1 MYLQKIN
8 LKNKFAL
15 VTGAGKGLG
24 RACAIALAEAGATI
38 IAVSRTKSDLDRLEK
53 SIKKIKGKTIK
64 IQCDVMDFK
73 QLKNELDKIKTIDI
87 LVNNA
92 GTNFPEP
99 FEKIRKE
106 SMNYLVDLNLK
117 AAFNVAQ
124 LVVKKMLKNKK
135 RPGSIINMSSV
146 NGVNP
151 GIGIG
156 AYPASKAGI
165 ISMTQQMAIEWGKFG
180 IRVNCISPGFID
192 AGMSKP
198 IYEDPKVR
206 ELRGGAVPSGRLGEA
221 DDIANAVLFLDSENA
236 SYVNGHNLV
245 VDGGVISSVIAQLP
259 RE

>member
-1 MYLQKIN
+1 MKTAI
-8 LKNKFAL
+8 
-15 VTGAGKGLG
+15 VTGAGAGIGKAICQKLSQNNYRVGMLDLNEENVNEASKGVENSFPLHG
-24 RACAIALAEAGATI
+24 DVTNQE
-38 IAVSRTKSDLDRLEK
+38 
-53 SIKKIKGKTIK
+53 SIKK
-64 IQCDVMDFK
+64 
-73 QLKNELDKIKTIDI
+73 
-87 LVNNA
+87 A
-92 GTNFPEP
+92 
-99 FEKIRKE
+99 FEKFGEIPDL
-106 SMNYLVDLNLK
+106 LVKNVGIVLFGPLEEHSVEDYSKSLNINLLGS
-117 AAFNVAQ
+117 FITSRILIND
-124 LVVKKMLKNKK
+124 MIK
-135 RPGSIINMSSV
+135 RGSGSIINMSSV

>member
-1 MYLQKIN
+1 MKTAI
-8 LKNKFAL
+8 
-15 VTGAGKGLG
+15 VTGAGAGIGKAICQKLSQNNYRVGMLDLNEENVNEASKGVENSFPLLG
-24 RACAIALAEAGATI
+24 DVTNQE
-38 IAVSRTKSDLDRLEK
+38 
-53 SIKKIKGKTIK
+53 SIKKAFEKFGEIP
-64 IQCDVMDFK
+64 D
-73 QLKNELDKIKTIDI
+73 L
-87 LVNNA
+87 LVNNV
-92 GTNFPEP
+92 GIVLFGPLE
-99 FEKIRKE
+99 EHSVEDYSK
-106 SMNYLVDLNLK
+106 SLNINLLGS
-117 AAFNVAQ
+117 FITSRILIND
-124 LVVKKMLKNKK
+124 MIK
-135 RPGSIINMSSV
+135 RGSGSIINMSSV

-206 ELRGGAVPSGRLGEA
+206 ELRGGAVPSGRVGEA
-221 DDIANAVLFLDSENA
+221 DDIANAVLLLDSENA

>member
-1 MYLQKIN
+1 MKTAI
-8 LKNKFAL
+8 
-15 VTGAGKGLG
+15 VTGAGAGIGKAICQKLSQNNYRVGMLDLNEENVNEASKAVENSFPLLG
-24 RACAIALAEAGATI
+24 DVTNQE
-38 IAVSRTKSDLDRLEK
+38 
-53 SIKKIKGKTIK
+53 SIKKAFEKFGEIP
-64 IQCDVMDFK
+64 D
-73 QLKNELDKIKTIDI
+73 L
-87 LVNNA
+87 LVNNV
-92 GTNFPEP
+92 GIVLFGPLE
-99 FEKIRKE
+99 EHSVEDYSK
-106 SMNYLVDLNLK
+106 SLNINLLGS
-117 AAFNVAQ
+117 FITSRILIND
-124 LVVKKMLKNKK
+124 MIK
-135 RPGSIINMSSV
+135 RGSGSIINMSSV

-206 ELRGGAVPSGRLGEA
+206 ELRGRAVPSGRLGEA

>member
-1 MYLQKIN
+1 MKTAI
-8 LKNKFAL
+8 
-15 VTGAGKGLG
+15 VTGAGAGIGKAICQKLSQNNYRVGMLDLNEENVNEASKGIENSVPLHG
-24 RACAIALAEAGATI
+24 DVTNQE
-38 IAVSRTKSDLDRLEK
+38 
-53 SIKKIKGKTIK
+53 SIKKAFEKFGEIP
-64 IQCDVMDFK
+64 D
-73 QLKNELDKIKTIDI
+73 L
-87 LVNNA
+87 LVNNV
-92 GTNFPEP
+92 GIVLFGPLE
-99 FEKIRKE
+99 EHSVEDYSK
-106 SMNYLVDLNLK
+106 SLNINLLGS
-117 AAFNVAQ
+117 FITSRILIND
-124 LVVKKMLKNKK
+124 MIK
-135 RPGSIINMSSV
+135 RGSGSIINMSSV

-165 ISMTQQMAIEWGKFG
+165 ISMAQQMAIEWGKFG

-198 IYEDPKVR
+198 IYEDLKVR

-221 DDIANAVLFLDSENA
+221 DDIANADLFLDSENA

>member
-1 MYLQKIN
+1 MKTAI
-8 LKNKFAL
+8 
-15 VTGAGKGLG
+15 VTGAGAGIGKAICQKLSQNNYRVGMLDLNEENVNEASKGVENSFPLLG
-24 RACAIALAEAGATI
+24 DVTNQE
-38 IAVSRTKSDLDRLEK
+38 
-53 SIKKIKGKTIK
+53 SIKKAFEKFGEIP
-64 IQCDVMDFK
+64 D
-73 QLKNELDKIKTIDI
+73 L
-87 LVNNA
+87 LVNNV
-92 GTNFPEP
+92 GIVLFGPLE
-99 FEKIRKE
+99 EHSVEDYSK
-106 SMNYLVDLNLK
+106 SLNINLLGS
-117 AAFNVAQ
+117 FITSRILIND
-124 LVVKKMLKNKK
+124 MIK
-135 RPGSIINMSSV
+135 RGSGSIINMSSV

-245 VDGGVISSVIAQLP
+245 VDGGVISSVLAQLP
-259 RE
+259 LEL

>member
-1 MYLQKIN
+1 MKTAI
-8 LKNKFAL
+8 
-15 VTGAGKGLG
+15 VTGAGAGICKAICQKLSLNNYRVGMLDLNEENVNEASKGIKNSVPLNG
-24 RACAIALAEAGATI
+24 DVTNQE
-38 IAVSRTKSDLDRLEK
+38 
-53 SIKKIKGKTIK
+53 SIKKAFEKFGEIP
-64 IQCDVMDFK
+64 D
-73 QLKNELDKIKTIDI
+73 L

-92 GTNFPEP
+92 GIVLFGPLEEHSVED
-99 FEKIRKE
+99 FSK
-106 SMNYLVDLNLK
+106 SLNINLLGS
-117 AAFNVAQ
+117 FITSRILIND
-124 LVVKKMLKNKK
+124 MIK
-135 RPGSIINMSSV
+135 RGSGSIINMSSV

-259 RE
+259 RK

>member
-1 MYLQKIN
+1 MKTAI
-8 LKNKFAL
+8 
-15 VTGAGKGLG
+15 VTGAGAGIGKAICQKLSQNNYRVGMLDLNEENVNEASKGIENSFPLHG
-24 RACAIALAEAGATI
+24 DVTNQE
-38 IAVSRTKSDLDRLEK
+38 
-53 SIKKIKGKTIK
+53 SIKKAFEKFGEIP
-64 IQCDVMDFK
+64 D
-73 QLKNELDKIKTIDI
+73 L
-87 LVNNA
+87 LVNNV
-92 GTNFPEP
+92 GIVLFGPLE
-99 FEKIRKE
+99 EHSVEDYSK
-106 SMNYLVDLNLK
+106 SLNINLLGS
-117 AAFNVAQ
+117 FITSRILINDMI
-124 LVVKKMLKNKK
+124 KKGS
-135 RPGSIINMSSV
+135 GSIINMSSV

>member
-1 MYLQKIN
+1 MKTAI
-8 LKNKFAL
+8 
-15 VTGAGKGLG
+15 VTGAGAGIGKAICQKLSQNNYRVGMLDLNEENVNEASKGVENSFPLLG
-24 RACAIALAEAGATI
+24 DVTNQE
-38 IAVSRTKSDLDRLEK
+38 
-53 SIKKIKGKTIK
+53 SIKKAFEKFGEIP
-64 IQCDVMDFK
+64 D
-73 QLKNELDKIKTIDI
+73 L
-87 LVNNA
+87 LVNNV
-92 GTNFPEP
+92 GIVLFGPLE
-99 FEKIRKE
+99 EHSVEDYSK
-106 SMNYLVDLNLK
+106 SLNINLLGS
-117 AAFNVAQ
+117 FITSRILIND
-124 LVVKKMLKNKK
+124 MIK
-135 RPGSIINMSSV
+135 RGSGSIINMSSV

-236 SYVNGHNLV
+236 S
-245 VDGGVISSVIAQLP
+245 SSNFITC
-259 RE
+259 

>member
-1 MYLQKIN
+1 MKTAI
-8 LKNKFAL
+8 
-15 VTGAGKGLG
+15 VTGAGTGIGKAICQKLSQNNYRVGMLDLNEENVNEASKGIENSVPLHG
-24 RACAIALAEAGATI
+24 DVTNQE
-38 IAVSRTKSDLDRLEK
+38 
-53 SIKKIKGKTIK
+53 SIKKAFEKFGEIP
-64 IQCDVMDFK
+64 D
-73 QLKNELDKIKTIDI
+73 L
-87 LVNNA
+87 LVNNV
-92 GTNFPEP
+92 GIVLFGPLE
-99 FEKIRKE
+99 EHSVEDYSK
-106 SMNYLVDLNLK
+106 SLNINLLGS
-117 AAFNVAQ
+117 FITSRILIND
-124 LVVKKMLKNKK
+124 MIK
-135 RPGSIINMSSV
+135 RGSGSIINMSSV

-206 ELRGGAVPSGRLGEA
+206 ELRSGAVPSGRLGEA

>member
-1 MYLQKIN
+1 MKTAI
-8 LKNKFAL
+8 
-15 VTGAGKGLG
+15 VTGAGAGIG
-24 RACAIALAEAGATI
+24 EAISQKLSKNNYRVGMLDLNEESVKEASKKIENSTPLCGDVTCE
-38 IAVSRTKSDLDRLEK
+38 D
-53 SIKKIKGKTIK
+53 SIKEAFGKFGEIP
-64 IQCDVMDFK
+64 D
-73 QLKNELDKIKTIDI
+73 L
-87 LVNNA
+87 LVNNV
-92 GTNFPEP
+92 GIVLFGPLEEHSVNDYS
-99 FEKIRKE
+99 K
-106 SMNYLVDLNLK
+106 SLNINLLGS
-117 AAFNVAQ
+117 FITSRVLIND
-124 LVVKKMLKNKK
+124 MIK
-135 RPGSIINMSSV
+135 RGNGSIINMSSV

-192 AGMSKP
+192 AGMSKS

-221 DDIANAVLFLDSENA
+221 EDIANAVLFLDSENA

>member
-1 MYLQKIN
+1 MKTAI
-8 LKNKFAL
+8 
-15 VTGAGKGLG
+15 VTGAGAGIGKAICQKLSQNNYRVGMLDLNEENVNEASKGVENSFPLLG
-24 RACAIALAEAGATI
+24 DVTNQE
-38 IAVSRTKSDLDRLEK
+38 
-53 SIKKIKGKTIK
+53 SIKKAFEKFGEIP
-64 IQCDVMDFK
+64 D
-73 QLKNELDKIKTIDI
+73 L
-87 LVNNA
+87 LVNNV
-92 GTNFPEP
+92 GIVLFGPLE
-99 FEKIRKE
+99 EHSVEDYSK
-106 SMNYLVDLNLK
+106 SLNINLLGS
-117 AAFNVAQ
+117 FITSRILIND
-124 LVVKKMLKNKK
+124 MIK
-135 RPGSIINMSSV
+135 RGSGSIINMSSV

-192 AGMSKP
+192 AGMAKP

-221 DDIANAVLFLDSENA
+221 NDIANAVLFLDSENA

>member
-1 MYLQKIN
+1 MKTAI
-8 LKNKFAL
+8 
-15 VTGAGKGLG
+15 VTGAGAGIGKAICQKLSQNNYRVGMLDLNEENVNEASKGIENSVPLHG
-24 RACAIALAEAGATI
+24 DVTNQE
-38 IAVSRTKSDLDRLEK
+38 
-53 SIKKIKGKTIK
+53 SIKKAFEKFGEIP
-64 IQCDVMDFK
+64 D
-73 QLKNELDKIKTIDI
+73 L
-87 LVNNA
+87 LVNNV
-92 GTNFPEP
+92 GIVLFGPLE
-99 FEKIRKE
+99 EHSVEDYSK
-106 SMNYLVDLNLK
+106 SLNINLLGS
-117 AAFNVAQ
+117 FITSRILIND
-124 LVVKKMLKNKK
+124 MIK
-135 RPGSIINMSSV
+135 RGNGSIINMSSV

>member
-1 MYLQKIN
+1 MKTAI
-8 LKNKFAL
+8 
-15 VTGAGKGLG
+15 VTGAGAGIGKTICQKLSQKNYRVGMLDLNEENVNEASKGIENSFPLHG
-24 RACAIALAEAGATI
+24 DVTNQE
-38 IAVSRTKSDLDRLEK
+38 
-53 SIKKIKGKTIK
+53 SIKKAFEKFGEIP
-64 IQCDVMDFK
+64 D
-73 QLKNELDKIKTIDI
+73 L

-92 GTNFPEP
+92 GIVLFGPL
-99 FEKIRKE
+99 KE
-106 SMNYLVDLNLK
+106 HSVEDYSKSLNINLLGS
-117 AAFNVAQ
+117 FITSRILIND
-124 LVVKKMLKNKK
+124 MIK
-135 RPGSIINMSSV
+135 RGSGSIINMSSV

>member
-1 MYLQKIN
+1 MKTAI
-8 LKNKFAL
+8 
-15 VTGAGKGLG
+15 VTGAGAGIGKAICQKLSQNNYRVGMLDLNEENVNEASKGIENSVPLHG
-24 RACAIALAEAGATI
+24 DVTNQ
-38 IAVSRTKSDLDRLEK
+38 K
-53 SIKKIKGKTIK
+53 SIKKAFEKFGEIP
-64 IQCDVMDFK
+64 D
-73 QLKNELDKIKTIDI
+73 L
-87 LVNNA
+87 LVNNV
-92 GTNFPEP
+92 GIVLFGPLE
-99 FEKIRKE
+99 EHSVEDYSK
-106 SMNYLVDLNLK
+106 SLNINLLGS
-117 AAFNVAQ
+117 FITSRILINGMI
-124 LVVKKMLKNKK
+124 KKGS
-135 RPGSIINMSSV
+135 GSIINMSSV

>member
-1 MYLQKIN
+1 MKTAI
-8 LKNKFAL
+8 
-15 VTGAGKGLG
+15 VTGAGAGIGKAICQKLSQNNYRVGMLDLNEENVNEASKGVENSFPLHG
-24 RACAIALAEAGATI
+24 DVTNQESINKAFEKFGEIP
-38 IAVSRTKSDLDRLEK
+38 DL
-53 SIKKIKGKTIK
+53 
-64 IQCDVMDFK
+64 
-73 QLKNELDKIKTIDI
+73 
-87 LVNNA
+87 LVNNV
-92 GTNFPEP
+92 GIVLFGPLE
-99 FEKIRKE
+99 EHSVEDYSK
-106 SMNYLVDLNLK
+106 SLNINLLGS
-117 AAFNVAQ
+117 FITSRILIND
-124 LVVKKMLKNKK
+124 MIK
-135 RPGSIINMSSV
+135 RGSGSIINMSSV

>member
-1 MYLQKIN
+1 MKTAI
-8 LKNKFAL
+8 
-15 VTGAGKGLG
+15 VTGAGAGIGKAICQKLSQNNYRVGMLDLNEENVNEASKGVENSFPLLG
-24 RACAIALAEAGATI
+24 DVTNQE
-38 IAVSRTKSDLDRLEK
+38 
-53 SIKKIKGKTIK
+53 SIKKAFEKFGEIP
-64 IQCDVMDFK
+64 D
-73 QLKNELDKIKTIDI
+73 L
-87 LVNNA
+87 LVNNV
-92 GTNFPEP
+92 GIVLFGPLE
-99 FEKIRKE
+99 EHSVEDYSK
-106 SMNYLVDLNLK
+106 SLNINLLGS
-117 AAFNVAQ
+117 FITSRILIND
-124 LVVKKMLKNKK
+124 MIK
-135 RPGSIINMSSV
+135 RGSGSIINMSSV

-245 VDGGVISSVIAQLP
+245 VDGGVISSVIAKLP

>member
-1 MYLQKIN
+1 MKTAI
-8 LKNKFAL
+8 
-15 VTGAGKGLG
+15 VTGAGAGIGKAICQKLSQNNYRVGMLDLNEENVNEASKGVENSFPLLG
-24 RACAIALAEAGATI
+24 DVTNQE
-38 IAVSRTKSDLDRLEK
+38 
-53 SIKKIKGKTIK
+53 SIKKAFEKFGEIP
-64 IQCDVMDFK
+64 D
-73 QLKNELDKIKTIDI
+73 L
-87 LVNNA
+87 LVNNV
-92 GTNFPEP
+92 GIVLFGPLE
-99 FEKIRKE
+99 EHSVEDYSK
-106 SMNYLVDLNLK
+106 SLNINLLGS
-117 AAFNVAQ
+117 FITSRILIND
-124 LVVKKMLKNKK
+124 MIK
-135 RPGSIINMSSV
+135 RGSGSIINMSSV

-206 ELRGGAVPSGRLGEA
+206 ELRGRAVPSGRLGEA

>member
-1 MYLQKIN
+1 MKTAI
-8 LKNKFAL
+8 
-15 VTGAGKGLG
+15 VTGAGAGIGKAICQKLSQNNYRVGMLDLNEENVNEASKGIKNSVPLNG
-24 RACAIALAEAGATI
+24 DVTNQE
-38 IAVSRTKSDLDRLEK
+38 
-53 SIKKIKGKTIK
+53 SIKKAFEKFGEIP
-64 IQCDVMDFK
+64 D
-73 QLKNELDKIKTIDI
+73 L
-87 LVNNA
+87 LVNNV
-92 GTNFPEP
+92 GIVLFGPLE
-99 FEKIRKE
+99 EHSVEDYSK
-106 SMNYLVDLNLK
+106 SLNINLLGS
-117 AAFNVAQ
+117 FITSRILIND
-124 LVVKKMLKNKK
+124 MIK
-135 RPGSIINMSSV
+135 RGNGSIINMSSV

>member
-1 MYLQKIN
+1 MKTAI
-8 LKNKFAL
+8 
-15 VTGAGKGLG
+15 VTGAGAGIGKAICQKLSQNNYRVGMLDLNEENVNEASKGIENSFPLHG
-24 RACAIALAEAGATI
+24 DVTNQE
-38 IAVSRTKSDLDRLEK
+38 
-53 SIKKIKGKTIK
+53 SIKKAFEKFGEIP
-64 IQCDVMDFK
+64 D
-73 QLKNELDKIKTIDI
+73 L
-87 LVNNA
+87 LVNNV
-92 GTNFPEP
+92 GIVLFGPLE
-99 FEKIRKE
+99 EHSVEDYSK
-106 SMNYLVDLNLK
+106 SLNINLLGS
-117 AAFNVAQ
+117 FITSRILIND
-124 LVVKKMLKNKK
+124 MIK
-135 RPGSIINMSSV
+135 RGSGSIINMSSV

-192 AGMSKP
+192 AGMSKT

>member
-1 MYLQKIN
+1 MKT
-8 LKNKFAL
+8 AV
-15 VTGAGKGLG
+15 VTGAGAGIGKAICQKLSQNNYRVGMLDLNEENVNEASKGVENSFPLLG
-24 RACAIALAEAGATI
+24 DVTNQE
-38 IAVSRTKSDLDRLEK
+38 
-53 SIKKIKGKTIK
+53 SIKKAFEKFGEIP
-64 IQCDVMDFK
+64 D
-73 QLKNELDKIKTIDI
+73 L
-87 LVNNA
+87 LVNNV
-92 GTNFPEP
+92 GIVLFGPLE
-99 FEKIRKE
+99 EHSVEDYSK
-106 SMNYLVDLNLK
+106 SLNINLLGS
-117 AAFNVAQ
+117 FITSRILIND
-124 LVVKKMLKNKK
+124 MIK
-135 RPGSIINMSSV
+135 RGSGSIINMSSV

>member
-1 MYLQKIN
+1 MKTAI
-8 LKNKFAL
+8 
-15 VTGAGKGLG
+15 VTGAGAGIGKTICQKLSQKNYRVGMLDLNKENVNEASKGIENSFPLHG
-24 RACAIALAEAGATI
+24 DVTNQE
-38 IAVSRTKSDLDRLEK
+38 
-53 SIKKIKGKTIK
+53 SIKKAFEKFGEIP
-64 IQCDVMDFK
+64 D
-73 QLKNELDKIKTIDI
+73 L

-92 GTNFPEP
+92 GIVLFGLLE
-99 FEKIRKE
+99 EHSVEDYSK
-106 SMNYLVDLNLK
+106 SLNINLLGS
-117 AAFNVAQ
+117 FITSRILINE
-124 LVVKKMLKNKK
+124 MIK
-135 RPGSIINMSSV
+135 RGSGSIINMSSV

>member
-1 MYLQKIN
+1 MKTAI
-8 LKNKFAL
+8 
-15 VTGAGKGLG
+15 VTGAGAGIGKAICQKLSQNNYRVGMLDLNEENVNEASKGVENSFPLHG
-24 RACAIALAEAGATI
+24 DVTNQE
-38 IAVSRTKSDLDRLEK
+38 
-53 SIKKIKGKTIK
+53 SIKKA
-64 IQCDVMDFK
+64 F
-73 QLKNELDKIKTIDI
+73 DKFGEIPDL
-87 LVNNA
+87 LVNNV
-92 GTNFPEP
+92 GIVLFGPLE
-99 FEKIRKE
+99 EHSIEDYSK
-106 SMNYLVDLNLK
+106 SLNINLLGS
-117 AAFNVAQ
+117 FITSRILIND
-124 LVVKKMLKNKK
+124 MIK
-135 RPGSIINMSSV
+135 RGSGSIINMSSV

>member
-1 MYLQKIN
+1 MKTAI
-8 LKNKFAL
+8 
-15 VTGAGKGLG
+15 VTGAGAGIGKAICQKLSQNNYRVGMLDLNEENVNEASKGVENSFPLLG
-24 RACAIALAEAGATI
+24 DVTNQE
-38 IAVSRTKSDLDRLEK
+38 
-53 SIKKIKGKTIK
+53 SIKKAFEKFGEIP
-64 IQCDVMDFK
+64 D
-73 QLKNELDKIKTIDI
+73 L
-87 LVNNA
+87 LVNNV
-92 GTNFPEP
+92 GIVLFGPLE
-99 FEKIRKE
+99 EHSVEDYGK
-106 SMNYLVDLNLK
+106 SLNINLLGS
-117 AAFNVAQ
+117 FITPRILIND
-124 LVVKKMLKNKK
+124 MIK
-135 RPGSIINMSSV
+135 RGSGSIINMSSV

>member
-1 MYLQKIN
+1 MKTAI
-8 LKNKFAL
+8 
-15 VTGAGKGLG
+15 VTGAGAGIGKAICQKLSQNNYRVGMLDLNEENVNEASKGVENSFPLHG
-24 RACAIALAEAGATI
+24 DVTNQE
-38 IAVSRTKSDLDRLEK
+38 
-53 SIKKIKGKTIK
+53 SIKKA
-64 IQCDVMDFK
+64 F
-73 QLKNELDKIKTIDI
+73 DKFEEIPDL
-87 LVNNA
+87 LVNNV
-92 GTNFPEP
+92 GIVLFGPLE
-99 FEKIRKE
+99 EHSVEDYSK
-106 SMNYLVDLNLK
+106 SLNINLLGS
-117 AAFNVAQ
+117 FITSRILIND
-124 LVVKKMLKNKK
+124 MIK
-135 RPGSIINMSSV
+135 RGSGSIINMSSV

>member
-1 MYLQKIN
+1 MLDLNEENVNEASKGVEN
-8 LKNKFAL
+8 SFPLHGD
-15 VTGAGKGLG
+15 VTNQ
-24 RACAIALAEAGATI
+24 E
-38 IAVSRTKSDLDRLEK
+38 
-53 SIKKIKGKTIK
+53 SIKKA
-64 IQCDVMDFK
+64 F
-73 QLKNELDKIKTIDI
+73 DKFEEIPDL
-87 LVNNA
+87 LVNNV
-92 GTNFPEP
+92 GIVLFGPLE
-99 FEKIRKE
+99 EHSVEDYSK
-106 SMNYLVDLNLK
+106 SLNINLLGS
-117 AAFNVAQ
+117 FITSRILIND
-124 LVVKKMLKNKK
+124 MIK
-135 RPGSIINMSSV
+135 RGSGSIINMSSV

>member
-1 MYLQKIN
+1 MKTAI
-8 LKNKFAL
+8 
-15 VTGAGKGLG
+15 VTGAGAGIGKAICQKLSQNNYRVGMLDLNKENVDEASKGVENSFPLHG
-24 RACAIALAEAGATI
+24 DVTNQE
-38 IAVSRTKSDLDRLEK
+38 
-53 SIKKIKGKTIK
+53 SIKRAFEKFGEIP
-64 IQCDVMDFK
+64 D
-73 QLKNELDKIKTIDI
+73 L
-87 LVNNA
+87 LVNNV
-92 GTNFPEP
+92 GIVLFGPLE
-99 FEKIRKE
+99 EHSVEDYSK
-106 SMNYLVDLNLK
+106 SLNINLLGS
-117 AAFNVAQ
+117 FITSRILIND
-124 LVVKKMLKNKK
+124 MIK
-135 RPGSIINMSSV
+135 RGSGSIINMSSV